1 MMQIGPVASRLD
13 GVAIMARGLLL
24 VLAAPSVAALAFGGV
39 GQAVQALSLLAEVA
53 TIPAFFA
60 VSGWLAS
67 ATIATPRFATFVR
80 TLAPAACCGLA
91 GVFAAAA
98 LAPLAG
104 LEAQQAVARAAPVWS
119 LALGPMVYAIVA
131 RALYRSPAGLGAV
144 ALAAHVFGVVLAK
157 PILIYFVFYL
167 VGMALAARRDRVAN
181 LVDDEPEFA
190 FASGPFV
197 AVLAAAVAIRFSQTG
212 QAPSVAAIGPIAL
225 ALGLAAGPTMLAS
238 AAALASSSVG
248 EACARLG
255 RAAPALAV
263 FWVPIFSALLVAA
276 NRGPAPSAAGALL
289 MAAASLLLIAVLADM
304 FFDMAENRFQREPKA
319 S

>member
-1 MMQIGPVASRLD
+1 MQIGSVASRLET
-13 GVAIMARGLLL
+13 GVAVVARGLLI
-24 VLAAPSVAALAFGGV
+24 VLAAPSIAALAFGGA
-39 GQAVQALSLLAEVA
+39 GQAVQAVSLLAEVA
-53 TIPAFFA
+53 TIPAFLT

-80 TLAPAACCGLA
+80 ALAPAACCGLA

-98 LAPLAG
+98 LAAFAG

-119 LALGPMVYAIVA
+119 LALAPAVYAIVA
-131 RALYRSPAGLGAV
+131 RALYRSPAGLAAS

-167 VGMALAARRDRVAN
+167 AGMALAARRDSLAR

-190 FASGPFV
+190 LASGPFV
-197 AVLAAAVAIRFSQTG
+197 AVLAVAVAIRFSQTG

-238 AAALASSSVG
+238 ATALGSSSVG

-263 FWVPIFSALLVAA
+263 FWVPIFSTLLVAA
-276 NRGPAPSAAGALL
+276 NRGLPPSAAGALL
-289 MAAASLLLIAVLADM
+289 MAVASLLLIAVLTDL
-304 FFDMAENRFQREPKA
+304 FFDMAESRFRREPKA